1 MDLRTRAQSHTSSY
15 AAPAKPFV
23 TAATEGRARTVVAV
37 NAAAAARG
45 IVRGMALARARVI
58 APTVEVEPARPE
70 AEARALTRLTLQML
84 RYSPLVAPAPP
95 DGLWIDATGAAHL
108 FGGEESM
115 VEKIVRRLKGEG
127 FAARAALAAT
137 PGAAWA
143 WARYGAGGVLADSAA
158 LSALPLAALRLPEE
172 TVAVLRRL
180 GLKCIADLKGIPRAT
195 LPGRFGR
202 EVLLRLDQAFGRAS
216 EPLDPMLPPRARR
229 QRLAFAEPIAT
240 PEDLARTIDRLTA
253 DLCADLDKTQD
264 GARQFDLV
272 FACVDGSIQPLRLR
286 CAHPTRDTAHIA
298 KLLTAKLENVDPG
311 FGIEAATLTA
321 LRLAPLTPRQIDTD
335 GTVVSESDLGALVDR
350 LSSRVGARNVFRIKG
365 IASDLPER
373 AAVPASPM
381 RTSQNQWPAQ
391 WPRPVRLLSPPEPVQ
406 VIALLPDYPPAT
418 FRWRDRSHSVRIAD
432 GPERM
437 FGEWWQDPRE
447 VGEQRDYFR
456 VETDKGERYWL
467 FRTSRPGA
475 NALWFMHGVFA

>member
-1 MDLRTRAQSHTSSY
+1 MPLRWALEIPDRRGLLGMMPGYYGPDEVAGIKVISLVPPALRDGRSSHLGLMVLY
-15 AAPAKPFV
+15 D
-23 TAATEGRARTVVAV
+23 
-37 NAAAAARG
+37 ARG
-45 IVRGMALARARVI
+45 LV
-58 APTVEVEPARPE
+58 P
-70 AEARALTRLTLQML
+70 RAL
-84 RYSPLVAPAPP
+84 
-95 DGLWIDATGAAHL
+95 
-108 FGGEESM
+108 
-115 VEKIVRRLKGEG
+115 
-127 FAARAALAAT
+127 
-137 PGAAWA
+137 
-143 WARYGAGGVLADSAA
+143 
-158 LSALPLAALRLPEE
+158 
-172 TVAVLRRL
+172 
-180 GLKCIADLKGIPRAT
+180 
-195 LPGRFGR
+195 
-202 EVLLRLDQAFGRAS
+202 
-216 EPLDPMLPPRARR
+216 
-229 QRLAFAEPIAT
+229 
-240 PEDLARTIDRLTA
+240 
-253 DLCADLDKTQD
+253 LC
-264 GARQFDLV
+264 G
-272 FACVDGSIQPLRLR
+272 
-286 CAHPTRDTAHIA
+286 
-298 KLLTAKLENVDPG
+298 
-311 FGIEAATLTA
+311 ATLTA